1 MQRRAAGIY
10 VAVFLVIAAG
20 AYTYIGV
27 AEEPTIEVNDP
38 DYTLQETGQKF
49 TVDDRQYNVTSVG
62 DGSATVAWTNESAR
76 FTAALENNTTIQRQN
91 TTFRVLVGNASDP
104 SQATLREVQNL
115 SENTPTVTQDGQ
127 TYVVVGGNQTA
138 NRTLVPVDEYKQQQF
153 GEPETRT
160 ISEGNQFQYEGNAT
174 TIGNIT
180 AEEVPL
186 QWTGEQTTS
195 VSFDDGAT
203 GQLGP
208 NDKEFIAH
216 AANGNLLLSADIEG
230 YNAQQQEIAHFNERI
245 AGLWGVAIL
254 SALAAILLIM
264 LALMP
269 VKD

>member
-27 AEEPTIEVNDP
+27 AEEPTIEVNNP
-38 DYTLQETGQKF
+38 DYTLQQTGQKF

-76 FTAALENNTTIQRQN
+76 FTAALENNATIQRQN
-91 TTFRVLVGNASDP
+91 VTFRVVVENATDP

-115 SENTPTVTQDGQ
+115 SENTPTVSQGGQ
-127 TYVVVGGNQTA
+127 TYVVTGNESG
-138 NRTLVPVDEYKQQQF
+138 NRTLVPVDEYKLQQF
-153 GEPETRT
+153 GEPQTQT
-160 ISEGNQFQYEGNAT
+160 IREDTEFQYQGNAT

-180 AEEVPL
+180 AEAVPL

-203 GQLGP
+203 GELGP

-216 AANGNLLLSADIEG
+216 AANGNVLLSSDIEG
-230 YNAQQQEIAHFNERI
+230 YNAQEEEIAHFNERI